1 MRHWGKKGF
10 DDLSLDVHKNISQ
23 GEWTVARTYSD
34 NELLTQKQPLDN
46 NANIY
51 TNWKERWQQRSSIF
65 CTLKTIK
72 NKIGQKE
79 WVVSS
84 SKPFHNT
91 NSLLF
96 SFIQLSLRSNV
107 KHDYKT
113 VLALFC
119 GWCNGFSTV
128 SGYQQQM
135 AQADDFVAL
144 FLFS

>member
-1 MRHWGKKGF
+1 MGKIMRHWGKKGF

-84 SKPFHNT
+84 SKPFSIT
-91 NSLLF
+91 QTLF
-96 SFIQLSLRSNV
+96 FSRSFNFRYVIISVQILSKNNFIISCQIYYTLNFWER
-107 KHDYKT
+107 
-113 VLALFC
+113 
-119 GWCNGFSTV
+119 
-128 SGYQQQM
+128 
-135 AQADDFVAL
+135 
-144 FLFS
+144 